1 MRNAEINPDTTIVL
15 DPLTQTWEKIGVEVE
30 DLRTLRRQSAGLG
43 LCTGVRLWTYST
55 RRRARAR
62 TRARALAQ
70 MCKVADAFDR
80 RLGWWKNCGSLAKP
94 WDG

>member
-62 TRARALAQ
+62 ARSHRCAKSQ
-70 MCKVADAFDR
+70 MLSIDDWGGGRIAAAWPN
-80 RLGWWKNCGSLAKP
+80 LGMVEEI
-94 WDG
+94 